1 MKSRIVLLFIVFCSL
16 WGVLWL
22 RAASLQFA
30 PNDRLKALRE
40 RQFRT
45 VVTLQARRGA
55 ITDRDGRELAL
66 STTAYSLYADPKIID
81 NRKVA
86 ARRLAKELGQSVNSV
101 YAKIRDPQRRFVWIE
116 RMMTPE
122 KAERIKALDIRGL
135 SLVNE
140 WRRVYPN
147 ESILAHTL
155 GFLGIDGQ
163 ALEGLEL
170 QYDRDLR
177 GNQKKVVVRR
187 DARGRP
193 LVADGMLFQQ
203 NPDGNDLKLTVD
215 SEIQYM
221 LESELVSAVREF
233 EADSAVGIV
242 LDAQTSAVRA
252 MATVPTFDANMA
264 MRTSAESRRNRALT
278 DAFEPGSTM
287 KSFVVAAALR
297 EKKLLPNSK
306 YFCENGKFQV
316 GDRIIREADSQHSF
330 GWLTASEILAHS
342 SNIGSTKI
350 AFQIGPEVLRQ
361 TLQDFGFGSRLG
373 VDLPGEAKGNV
384 LPLPWRTHLLSN
396 ISFGHGIMATP
407 LQVANAYA
415 AIANGGMLNAPYI
428 VQSVRDSETGTVSE
442 TIVKPIRRVLSP
454 EQASQMRLMLSGVTG
469 QGGTG
474 ANAKVNGFIIGG
486 KTGTA
491 QKVNPKGRGYLKG
504 GYISSFAGFIPSND
518 PRFVIYVAVDMPR
531 KGYYGSQVA
540 APIFAKIASYAVR
553 KEGIAPVLLSGK
565 NLVRREG
572 PMRKPAVAPAPD
584 LTLATDLIAEKESR
598 SVDTVPDLS
607 KLTIRE
613 VLRRVNGRDVKVKLV
628 GQGLVSETVPAA
640 GEALPADREV
650 LVILK

>member
-177 GNQKKVVVRR
+177 GNQKKVMVRR